1 MNLFDTVAAVS
12 TPRGKGGVAMIRISG
27 EDAID
32 IAARM
37 FLPKS
42 GRSLCEYRSS
52 SAIYGDIL
60 SGKPERDVIDDG
72 IATIYRA
79 PHSFTGENTVEI
91 CCHGGNLITQ
101 RVLEAILCAGAR
113 MAMAGEF
120 TKRAFIN
127 GKMSLTSAEA
137 LGDLLDASTTDQIK
151 LARSGMK
158 GNLASIISPP
168 SDAFII
174 SL

>member
-60 SGKPERDVIDDG
+60 SGKPERDVIDGYQRLHISQPVVVVDYYRYRLG
-72 IATIYRA
+72 IHYRSA
-79 PHSFTGENTVEI
+79 KTPITHMAENYSRTA
-91 CCHGGNLITQ
+91 Q
-101 RVLEAILCAGAR
+101 
-113 MAMAGEF
+113 
-120 TKRAFIN
+120 
-127 GKMSLTSAEA
+127 
-137 LGDLLDASTTDQIK
+137 
-151 LARSGMK
+151 
-158 GNLASIISPP
+158 
-168 SDAFII
+168 
-174 SL
+174 